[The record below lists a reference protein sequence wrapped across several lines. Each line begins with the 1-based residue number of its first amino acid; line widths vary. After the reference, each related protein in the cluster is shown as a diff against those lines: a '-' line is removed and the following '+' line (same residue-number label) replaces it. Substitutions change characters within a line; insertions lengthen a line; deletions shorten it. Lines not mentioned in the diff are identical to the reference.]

1 MIIVL
6 DTNTYS
12 QWLRD
17 GEWAEEIGAASLVVM
32 PAPVLGEL
40 REGFLKGTR
49 AELNEKKL
57 KNFLA
62 NSLVAIANVGAETSH
77 HYARFKN
84 ELRKRG
90 RPIPVNDIWIAAISY
105 EVGGTLLTGDGHFRE
120 IAGLKVVFPRSD

>member
-1 MIIVL
+1 MIVVL

-17 GEWAEEIGAASLVVM
+17 GRWTEEIETASLVVI
-32 PAPVLGEL
+32 PVPVLGEL
-40 REGFLKGTR
+40 RDGFLKGSR
-49 AELNEKKL
+49 AELNEEKL
-57 KNFLA
+57 QSFLA
-62 NSLVAIANVGAETSH
+62 SSVVAVANVGQETSH

-90 RPIPVNDIWIAAISY
+90 RPIPINDIWIAAIAH

-120 IAGLKVVFPRSD
+120 ITGLKVVFPAGD